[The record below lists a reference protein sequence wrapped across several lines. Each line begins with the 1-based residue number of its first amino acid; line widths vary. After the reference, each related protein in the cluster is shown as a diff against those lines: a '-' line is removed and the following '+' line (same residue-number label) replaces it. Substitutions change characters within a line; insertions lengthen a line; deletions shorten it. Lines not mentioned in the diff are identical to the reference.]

1 MVCRLLRFFK
11 DVIPVVWFLLMFTF
25 VASVLRVFDEGFLRS
40 EESVCATMTTT
51 MVVASRRG
59 DLNLNHAPLPDYEE
73 QVKEGLKQAMVEHN
87 ILFKHQVLPLFRLV
101 DFRGYTN
108 LFLEL

>member
-1 MVCRLLRFFK
+1 MTTTMLF
-11 DVIPVVWFLLMFTF
+11 
-25 VASVLRVFDEGFLRS
+25 
-40 EESVCATMTTT
+40 VCATMTTT